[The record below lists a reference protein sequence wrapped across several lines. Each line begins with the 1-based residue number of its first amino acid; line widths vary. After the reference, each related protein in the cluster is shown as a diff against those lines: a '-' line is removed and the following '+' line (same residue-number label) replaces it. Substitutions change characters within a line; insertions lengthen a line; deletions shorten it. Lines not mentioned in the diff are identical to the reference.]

1 MASERRWSAWIGGA
15 ALVLFAATAHA
26 EPTAADRETAR
37 ALMQEGRALRDK
49 GDLKSALD
57 RFHGANEIMH
67 VPTTALE
74 VAKVQVSLGLLVEAR
89 DTVAAIRQSP
99 EAPND
104 PEPFKEAR
112 AKLLELDAGLEGRV
126 PSITIV
132 VHGAAEGDSPAVA
145 IDGVKVPA
153 AAAKLARSVDPGH
166 HVVTASSSSA
176 EGKQE
181 IDVREGQTASVE
193 VTLVASGATTPAA
206 PAEEASQESAPPSS
220 RSHGPTTLTWIGAG
234 VAGAGVIAGSITGA
248 MVLSKTSQLR
258 GQCPGNVCP
267 SSSFGSLD
275 STGTLATVSTVS
287 FVVAGVGAG
296 VAIVSLVVGH
306 GTSTPEPA
314 AAPPSAGLH
323 FTPWVGLGSAGV
335 NGSF

>member
-1 MASERRWSAWIGGA
+1 
-15 ALVLFAATAHA
+15 
-26 EPTAADRETAR
+26 
-37 ALMQEGRALRDK
+37 MQEGRTLRDK
-49 GDLKSALD
+49 GDLKGALD
-57 RFHGANEIMH
+57 RFRGANEIMH

-74 VAKVQVSLGLLVEAR
+74 VAKTQVSIGLFVEAR

-112 AKLLELDAGLEGRV
+112 SKLLQLDAGLEGRV

-145 IDGVKVPA
+145 IDGVRVPA
-153 AAAKLARSVDPGH
+153 AAATLPRSVDPGH
-166 HVVTASSSSA
+166 HVVTASSASG

-181 IDVREGQTASVE
+181 VDVREGQTASVE
-193 VTLVASGATTPAA
+193 ITLVPSGSTTPAA
-206 PAEEASQESAPPSS
+206 PAEEAPSESAPPSS
-220 RSHGPTTLTWIGAG
+220 TRSHAPTTLTWIGVG
-234 VAGAGVIAGSITGA
+234 VAGAGAIAGSITGA

-287 FVVAGVGAG
+287 FIVAGVGAG
-296 VAIVSLVVGH
+296 VAIASLVVGH
-306 GTSTPEPA
+306 GTAAPEPA
-314 AAPPSAGLH
+314 AAPPTAGLH
-323 FTPWVGLGSAGV
+323 VAPWVGLGSAGV
-335 NGSF
+335 RGSF